1 MLEIRAVDA
10 AHKQDARLKN
20 EPFRLWGRMIPAL
33 RDGVWSH
40 RVKPLAEPGWD
51 CFPDEAYD
59 PERDDAIFL
68 GAYEGGEC
76 LGLAVLRRGMFR
88 YLYLDDL
95 KVRAAFRDRGV
106 GGRLI
111 EACMEQAAR
120 LDLQGVYAVGQDNNA
135 SACLFY
141 LAHGFSIGG
150 FDNRGYRGTKQAD
163 KANIFFY
170 RDL

>member
-20 EPFRLWGRMIPAL
+20 EPFRLWGRIIPAL

-40 RVKPLAEPGWD
+40 RVEPLAEPGWD

-111 EACMEQAAR
+111 EACMT
-120 LDLQGVYAVGQDNNA
+120 LDEPSKVTRYDKVKV
-135 SACLFY
+135 S
-141 LAHGFSIGG
+141 
-150 FDNRGYRGTKQAD
+150 FDELVDGELKPRK
-163 KANIFFY
+163 
-170 RDL
+170 RDYTGWEAQMIQHMVDHCMGKLV